1 MTLSTMAEP
10 LPDGAAGDLQ
20 IFEAADIPDEPSPEL
35 FYAHRPHLLRS
46 AREAWRHKDVMYT
59 LAERDIR
66 VTYKQA
72 LLGLGWAVLN
82 PVLMLLIFTLLLG
95 HEKSFQTRALN
106 GKVIP
111 YALATYAGLW
121 GWSLFSQSLTGGAS
135 ALVTNK
141 VMMAKTHFPRECF
154 PISQVLEGAFT
165 TVLVTAPMVL
175 LLFVYHYTPKIT
187 TVWVPLYFAIELP
200 FVIGVILITSSAMV
214 QARDLLQVIPII
226 AQFGMLATPV
236 VWPFTKMSHIHI
248 PGIAGYHNLQVL
260 YSVVNPLGPVIDNIR
275 GSVLIGVGPHW
286 SFLGIAACSSLAYLM
301 VGYVVFKK
309 LEVNF
314 ADLT

>member
-1 MTLSTMAEP
+1 MSTIAEP
-10 LPDGAAGDLQ
+10 LPLPDDAADGLVVFDAS
-20 IFEAADIPDEPSPEL
+20 DIPDEPPREL
-35 FYAHRPHLLRS
+35 FYKHRPHLLRS
-46 AREAWRHKDVMYT
+46 AGEAWRHRDVMYT

-95 HEKSFQTRALN
+95 HETSFQTRALN

-121 GWSLFSQSLTGGAS
+121 GWTLFSQSMTGGAS

-154 PISQVLEGAFT
+154 SISQILEGAFT
-165 TVLVTAPMVL
+165 TVLCTAPLVML
-175 LLFVYHYTPKIT
+175 LLVYHYTPKIT
-187 TVWVPLYFAIELP
+187 TLWVPLYFLIEVP
-200 FVIGVILITSSAMV
+200 FVVGVVLFTSSAMV

-226 AQFGMLATPV
+226 SQFGMLATPV
-236 VWPFTKMSHIHI
+236 VWPFTKMRHVHI
-248 PGIAGYHNLQVL
+248 PGIPGHHNLQLL
-260 YSVVNPLGPVIDNIR
+260 YSILNPLAPLIDNIR
-275 GSVLIGVGPHW
+275 GSMLVGVGPHW
-286 SFLGIAACSSLAYLM
+286 EYLGIAAGSSIVYM
-301 VGYVVFKK
+301 VLGYALFKK